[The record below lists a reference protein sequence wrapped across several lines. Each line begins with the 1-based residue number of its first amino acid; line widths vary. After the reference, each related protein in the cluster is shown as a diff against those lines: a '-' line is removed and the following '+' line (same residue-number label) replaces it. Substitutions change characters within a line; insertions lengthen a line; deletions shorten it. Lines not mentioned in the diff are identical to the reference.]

1 MSTDFRAGLQRR
13 STTRLSQ
20 RIFSTNNCPVGQ
32 QRLRR
37 CTFICGLRG
46 RSTRIKMI
54 VSCFIDSLNLPSF
67 YFGIDHLETIWHC
80 SCTLNNI
87 FFNFVIA
94 QVISVPT
101 DSGYHLPAGRQQEP
115 GKIADEMIAQLK
127 DKIES
132 MPEKKNT
139 AKDSR
144 RLQILCEEAK
154 RNEFPLPVGESSER
168 MQDCFGFCLVDN
180 SDL

>member
-1 MSTDFRAGLQRR
+1 MHT
-13 STTRLSQ
+13 
-20 RIFSTNNCPVGQ
+20 
-32 QRLRR
+32 
-37 CTFICGLRG
+37 
-46 RSTRIKMI
+46 
-54 VSCFIDSLNLPSF
+54 
-67 YFGIDHLETIWHC
+67 
-80 SCTLNNI
+80 NNI

-115 GKIADEMIAQLK
+115 GKISDEMIAQLK

-154 RNEFPLPVGESSER
+154 RNKSFRCQWVNPQRECKIAS
-168 MQDCFGFCLVDN
+168 GFVWLTTVIYN
-180 SDL
+180 RVAG